1 MAAMKEVMAISN
13 SIKTSS
19 VWIDSELG
27 TLHLHMNA
35 RARRLVF
42 RVKDDGLHVTL
53 PAGTSSAELQ
63 RAIESL
69 RPRLLEACKRR
80 YVAIIDLSYRI
91 DADFLHLSLEQGE
104 YDRFLLRTNGA
115 DVRIICPPNI
125 NFSDEKLQ
133 GWLRKVVG
141 EALRSRAKS
150 VLPTRLQSLARQF
163 GLTYR
168 SVKINSSTTRWGS
181 CSNRQDINLSYYLI
195 LLPARLV
202 DYVLLHELT
211 HTRVMNHS
219 EQFWTMLDAFT
230 DGQSSVLRS
239 ELKKFRTAL

>member
-1 MAAMKEVMAISN
+1 MAAMKEVMTMSN

-19 VWIDSELG
+19 VWIDAELG
-27 TLHLHMNA
+27 ALHLHVNA
-35 RARRLVF
+35 RARKLVF
-42 RVKDDGLHVTL
+42 RAKEDGLHVTL

-63 RAIESL
+63 KAVDSL
-69 RPRLLEACKRR
+69 RPRLLEAYKRR
-80 YVAIIDLSYRI
+80 RVTVIDLSYRI

-115 DVRIICPPNI
+115 DVRIVCPPGV

-133 GWLRKVVG
+133 SWLRKVVG

-181 CSNRQDINLSYYLI
+181 CSTRQDINLSYYLM

-219 EQFWTMLDAFT
+219 EQFWAMLDAFT
-230 DGQSSVLRS
+230 GGQSSVLRN
-239 ELKKFRTAL
+239 ELKKFRTAI

>member
-1 MAAMKEVMAISN
+1 MKEVVDMIN

-27 TLHLHMNA
+27 TLHLHVNA
-35 RARRLVF
+35 RASRLVF
-42 RVKDDGLHVTL
+42 RAKEDGLHVTL
-53 PAGTSSAELQ
+53 PVGTSSIELQ

-80 YVAIIDLSYRI
+80 PVAIIDLSYRI

-115 DVRIICPPNI
+115 DVRIICPPDI
-125 NFSDEKLQ
+125 NFSDERLQ

-181 CSNRQDINLSYYLI
+181 CSNRQDINLSYYLM

-211 HTRVMNHS
+211 HTRIMNHS
-219 EQFWTMLDAFT
+219 EQFWTMLDALT
-230 DGQSSVLRS
+230 GGQSSALRD
-239 ELKKFRTAL
+239 ELKNFRTAL